1 MKIGDVITKLI
12 LGQSAF
18 CIKIFNADIQIPE
31 MCMQALSPFFPPFRP
46 HPPRELAHRLP
57 PPLLSNTLTTKLGNI

>member
-46 HPPRELAHRLP
+46 TPQESLLTGYLP
-57 PPLLSNTLTTKLGNI
+57 PYYPIH